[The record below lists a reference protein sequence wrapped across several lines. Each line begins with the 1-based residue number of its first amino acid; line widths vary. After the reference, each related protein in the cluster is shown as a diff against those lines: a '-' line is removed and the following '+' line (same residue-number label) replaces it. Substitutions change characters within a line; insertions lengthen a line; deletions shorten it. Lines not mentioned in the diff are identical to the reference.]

1 MYTDYCSVVGCSK
14 GEAVRAHIAR
24 PEDLGVIV
32 QRVRESHAMTQR
44 QLAAA
49 LGTSQRYISELETGK
64 PKRADARFFEI
75 LGKLGISITAEAPD
89 E

>member
-1 MYTDYCSVVGCSK
+1 
-14 GEAVRAHIAR
+14 
-24 PEDLGVIV
+24 
-32 QRVRESHAMTQR
+32 MTQR

-49 LGTSQRYISELETGK
+49 LGTSQRYVYELETGK

-75 LGKLGISITAEAPD
+75 LSKLGISLTAEVPD

>member
-1 MYTDYCSVVGCSK
+1 M
-14 GEAVRAHIAR
+14 RAHIGR

-32 QRVRESHAMTQR
+32 QRIRESHTMTQR

-49 LGTSQRYISELETGK
+49 LGTSQRYIYELETGK

-75 LGKLGISITAEAPD
+75 LGKLGISLTAEAPD